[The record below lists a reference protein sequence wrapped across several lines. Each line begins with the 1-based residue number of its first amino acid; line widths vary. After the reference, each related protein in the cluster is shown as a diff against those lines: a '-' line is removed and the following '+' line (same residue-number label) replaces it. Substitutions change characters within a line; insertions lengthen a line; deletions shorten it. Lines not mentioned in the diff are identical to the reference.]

1 MIRKEPLSF
10 ILIFTLFA
18 LIISSCAPTAASPTV
33 QSQPTA
39 APVQTE
45 AAAPAATEEPVSE
58 PPTELVKLTVSIL
71 PFLSYAPIFI
81 AKEEGFFAEQ
91 GLDVEF
97 VRIDR
102 TSEAM
107 PALAQGQID
116 VASGFFD
123 VSTLNA
129 IAQGGDIKYVS
140 DKGYLDP
147 EGCSASTFVLRKDI
161 LEAGTLDDLKNIKG
175 MKVALTPASS
185 AEYALDVL
193 LKEVGLSSSD
203 VEILNIPLP
212 ARLEGL
218 GNKSVDIAA
227 VSDPWTIRM
236 VNAGYG
242 EVWNPWEELLP
253 NFQFSINMYGPNLL
267 TKNPEIGQKYMI
279 AYLKGVRQYNQGKT
293 PRNIEIISLY
303 TEIDPKE
310 VEQSCW
316 MSMRDDGMMDISG
329 MTGFQEWAIAKGL
342 QISLVPADD
351 LLDLSF
357 VEFAN
362 EALK

>member
-1 MIRKEPLSF
+1 MPRKAVHF
-10 ILIFTLFA
+10 IFSL
-18 LIISSCAPTAASPTV
+18 LIIVLVISGCAPTPTPQPAASEPP
-33 QSQPTA
+33 SEPA
-39 APVQTE
+39 ATE
-45 AAAPAATEEPVSE
+45 AAAPATEAPAKM
-58 PPTELVKLTVSIL
+58 TKLTVSIL

-91 GLDVEF
+91 GLEVEF
-97 VRIDR
+97 VRIDK

-129 IAQGGDIKYVS
+129 IAQGGEIKYVS

-147 EGCSASTFVLRKDI
+147 QGCAASTFVIRKDI
-161 LEAGTLDDLKNIKG
+161 LEAGTLDDLHNIKG

-185 AEYALDVL
+185 AEYALDFL

-212 ARLEGL
+212 ARLEGM
-218 GNKSVDIAA
+218 GNKSIDIAA
-227 VSDPWTIRM
+227 VSDPWTIRI

-242 EVWNPWEELLP
+242 EVWHPW
-253 NFQFSINMYGPNLL
+253 Q
-267 TKNPEIGQKYMI
+267 EIM
-279 AYLKGVRQYNQGKT
+279 
-293 PRNIEIISLY
+293 PRNIEIIAAE
-303 TEIDPKE
+303 TQIDPKE
-310 VEQSCW
+310 VEESCW
-316 MSMRDDGMMDISG
+316 MSMRDDGMIDLATSGIS
-329 MTGFQEWAIAKGL
+329 GFQEWAVAKGL
-342 QISLVPADD
+342 LLAPVKPED

-357 VEFAN
+357 VKDAN

>member
-1 MIRKEPLSF
+1 MQRNAFQSVLY
-10 ILIFTLFA
+10 LLLLA
-18 LIISSCAPTAASPTV
+18 LIISGCAPNPTPQPVTSAPPPAPAA
-33 QSQPTA
+33 
-39 APVQTE
+39 TE
-45 AAAPAATEEPVSE
+45 AAAPAAETPAEM
-58 PPTELVKLTVSIL
+58 VKLTVSIL

-81 AKEEGFFAEQ
+81 AKEEGYFAEQ
-91 GLDVEF
+91 GLEVEF

-107 PALAQGQID
+107 PALAQRQID

-129 IAQGGDIKYVS
+129 VAQGGEIKYVS

-147 EGCSASTFVLRKDI
+147 AGCAASTFVIRKDI
-161 LEAGTLDDLKNIKG
+161 LESGALDDLRNIKG

-185 AEYALDVL
+185 AEYALDLL
-193 LKEVGLSSSD
+193 LKDVGLSSSD

-212 ARLEGL
+212 ARLDGM

-227 VSDPWTIRM
+227 VSDPWTIRI

-242 EVWNPWEELLP
+242 EIWNPWQKLMP

-267 TKNPEIGQKYMI
+267 KKNPEIGRKYMI

-293 PRNIEIISLY
+293 PRNIEIIAAA
-303 TEIDPKE
+303 TQIDPKE

-316 MSMRDDGMMDISG
+316 MSMRDDGMIDLATSGIS
-329 MTGFQEWAIAKGL
+329 GFQEWAIAKGL
-342 QISLVPADD
+342 LISEVAPED

-357 VEFAN
+357 VTAAN

>member
-1 MIRKEPLSF
+1 MPRRAVHF
-10 ILIFTLFA
+10 IFSLLIIV
-18 LIISSCAPTAASPTV
+18 LIISGCAPALTPQPAASEPP
-33 QSQPTA
+33 SEPA
-39 APVQTE
+39 ATE
-45 AAAPAATEEPVSE
+45 AAAPATEAPAKM
-58 PPTELVKLTVSIL
+58 TKLTVSIL

-91 GLDVEF
+91 GLEVEF
-97 VRIDR
+97 VRIDK

-129 IAQGGDIKYVS
+129 IAQGGEIKYVS

-147 EGCSASTFVLRKDI
+147 QGCAASTFVIRKDI
-161 LEAGTLDDLKNIKG
+161 LEAGTLDDLHNIKG

-185 AEYALDVL
+185 AEYALDLV

-212 ARLEGL
+212 ARLEGM
-218 GNKSVDIAA
+218 GNKSIDIAA
-227 VSDPWTIRM
+227 VSDPWTIRI

-242 EVWNPWEELLP
+242 EVWHPWQEVMP

-267 TKNPEIGQKYMI
+267 KKNPEIGRKYMI

-293 PRNIEIISLY
+293 PRNIEIIAAE
-303 TEIDPKE
+303 TQIDPKE
-310 VEQSCW
+310 VEESCW
-316 MSMRDDGMMDISG
+316 MSMRDDGMIDLATSGIS
-329 MTGFQEWAIAKGL
+329 GFQEWAVAKGL
-342 QISLVPADD
+342 LLAPVKPED

-357 VEFAN
+357 VTDAN

>member
-1 MIRKEPLSF
+1 MNRHSLKALS
-10 ILIFTLFA
+10 LLF
-18 LIISSCAPTAASPTV
+18 LFV
-33 QSQPTA
+33 LL
-39 APVQTE
+39 
-45 AAAPAATEEPVSE
+45 AAACTPAATTQPAATQPAATQEPAKPPE
-58 PPTELVKLTVSIL
+58 PTKAPEMVHLKISIL

-81 AKEEGFFAEQ
+81 AKEEGFYAEQ

-97 VRIDR
+97 VRIDK

-107 PALAQGQID
+107 PALASGEID

-129 IAQGGDIKYVS
+129 VAKGGDIRYVS

-147 EGCSASTFVLRKDI
+147 ATCSGSTWVVRKE
-161 LEAGTLDDLKNIKG
+161 LVENGTLDDLKNMKG
-175 MKVALTPASS
+175 MKIALTPASS
-185 AEYALDVL
+185 AEYALDLL
-193 LKEVGLSSSD
+193 LKDVGLSHKD
-203 VEILNIPLP
+203 VEILNIPLA
-212 ARLEGL
+212 ARLEGM
-218 GNKSVDIAA
+218 GKGTVDMAG

-242 EVWNPWEELLP
+242 LEWKPWNTYMPD
-253 NFQFSINMYGPNLL
+253 FQFSINMYGPNLMR
-267 TKNPEIGQKYMI
+267 KNPEIGKRYMI

-293 PRNIEIISLY
+293 PRNIEITAKY
-303 TEIDPKE
+303 TEMKPEE

-316 MSMRDDGMMDISG
+316 MAMRSDGLIDPQIAG
-329 MTGFQEWAIAKGL
+329 MSGFQEWALANGYITTV
-342 QISLVPADD
+342 VPPEN

-357 VEFAN
+357 VQFAN